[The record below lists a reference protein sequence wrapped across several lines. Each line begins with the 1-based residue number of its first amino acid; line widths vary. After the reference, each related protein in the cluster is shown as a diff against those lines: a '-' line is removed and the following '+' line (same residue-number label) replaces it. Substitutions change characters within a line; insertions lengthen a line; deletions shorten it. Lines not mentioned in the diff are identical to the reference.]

1 MLSLM
6 VAAWLQTLILGAA
19 HLKAMA
25 LCMSGLYFMEPVV
38 ASVDNPQ
45 ILQVPCAPSLEYW
58 PGHIMVTC
66 AEPLPARALDCLWSH
81 CSSQAFMP
89 APLHIWQSCSS

>member
-6 VAAWLQTLILGAA
+6 LVVWLQTLILGAA

-45 ILQVPCAPSLEYW
+45 ILQVPIAPSS
-58 PGHIMVTC
+58 G
-66 AEPLPARALDCLWSH
+66 
-81 CSSQAFMP
+81 
-89 APLHIWQSCSS
+89 SCHMC